1 MKSKRKNE
9 WYRRPKEEI
18 VTEHLFLDGDKT
30 VSIIESVVGKT
41 PWKEKPS
48 EKVIQLIRF
57 AESLGLKYLDSHQTH
72 NQIPGIKT
80 KEKQFEEFAKE
91 EFRRAIFHECGA
103 QDYL

>member
-1 MKSKRKNE
+1 MKTKRKNE

-30 VSIIESVVGKT
+30 VSIIESVVGET

-57 AESLGLKYLDSHQTH
+57 DESLRLKYLDSRQTH
-72 NQIPGIKT
+72 NQIPEMKT